1 MLDRAKVRATF
12 ERRFS
17 VERMANDYLSI
28 YRGLPTDAATQAGC
42 GGHEAT
48 IARCMPSLKRKNN
61 QTFQSLVSSRIR

>member
-48 IARCMPSLKRKNN
+48 VARCMPSLKGK
-61 QTFQSLVSSRIR
+61 TIKPFKAW